1 MSTLTRRI
9 ASALAASA
17 FGQLVTVGTQLLL
30 TPFYFLHWGAERY
43 GEWLLLSGIPSYIA
57 MADAGIGSAAG
68 NELTVRVGA
77 GDIEGAQRTF
87 RGALIVAS
95 GAGVI
100 AMTLG
105 TIIAFVIKSTSLLK
119 LTALAGWP
127 AAKILMVLSVYVAL
141 NFLGGVSYNGFKC
154 CGRNALGLTLTNLA
168 RLTEAVVIGILL
180 LLGQPPLVVAF
191 GMLAVKISGIGV
203 QFLMLHKVCDWLL
216 KPPRPADT
224 AALVRRLIAPA
235 VAFLAF
241 PMSNALLIQGPLLI
255 LGSTVG
261 GTGVAI
267 FAAFRTMSRIPL
279 QFTNVLNSSVWP
291 EVSLAYGARDM
302 PLLRKIHAT
311 TLSAAIYG
319 ALLISAFML
328 IFGPFIMHHWLRGQV
343 SYDRLLMSGLLL
355 STVLSAIWNGSSIV
369 LSATNK
375 HVGYSAMLMAASIV
389 SVCASYPASAFLQ
402 LYGIVLVMILTE
414 LYMAL
419 FVIRRALALCDET
432 PLGLITAV
440 FRAPKYMA
448 AAVKGRFAH
457 GLR

>member
-17 FGQLVTVGTQLLL
+17 FGQLVNVGTQILL

-100 AMTLG
+100 AMMLG
-105 TIIAFVIKSTSLLK
+105 TIVAFVIKNTSMLK
-119 LTALAGWP
+119 LTLLEGWP

-168 RLTEAVVIGILL
+168 RLTEAIVIGSLL
-180 LLGQPPLVVAF
+180 VFGQSPMVVAF
-191 GMLAVKISGIGV
+191 GMLMTKVLGISV
-203 QFLMLHKVCDWLL
+203 QFLVLHRVSAWLF
-216 KPPRPADT
+216 KPPVPADT
-224 AALVRRLIAPA
+224 AALVKRLIAPA

-261 GTGVAI
+261 GAAVAV

-291 EVSLAYGARDM
+291 EVSLAYGARNM
-302 PLLRKIHAT
+302 PLLRKIHSST
-311 TLSAAIYG
+311 ISAAIYG
-319 ALLISAFML
+319 ALVISAFML

-369 LSATNK
+369 LSATNR
-375 HVGYSAMLMAASIV
+375 HVGYSAMLMIV
-389 SVCASYPASAFLQ
+389 SLLSVLLSYPASAFLQ

-419 FVIRRALALCDET
+419 FVMRQSLAVCDET
-432 PLGLITAV
+432 PLGLLAAV
-440 FRAPKYMA
+440 FRAPKHVA
-448 AAVKGRFAH
+448 EAVKGRLAH